1 MNFEFTKPSHDTKK
15 IADFSADI
23 DILHTALEYADSKEN
38 AIDIGAH
45 IGIISRE
52 LSKNFKSVFS
62 FEPLWSDYT
71 KKNMEDLDNVKI
83 YSIGLGEHDTT
94 EEIYIMKNNTGGS
107 SILTHPRRTWQK
119 NAQKQLIEIKPLD
132 YYNFTNVG
140 LIKIDVESYELPV
153 LRGAKNT
160 LQKNNPVILIEL
172 MTKYEDSKYPV
183 KDTISFLNSLGYIEI
198 KKVGDN
204 RIFKKD

>member
-15 IADFSADI
+15 ITDFSADI
-23 DILHTALEYADSKEN
+23 DILHTALGYADSKEN

-71 KKNMEDLDNVKI
+71 KKNTEDLNNVKI
-83 YSIGLGEHDTT
+83 HSIGLGEHNTV
-94 EEIYIMKNNTGGS
+94 EEIYIMENNTGGS

-119 NAQKQLIEIKPLD
+119 NAKKQLIEIKPLD
-132 YYNFTNVG
+132 YYNFTNIG

-153 LRGAKNT
+153 LKGAKNT
-160 LQKNNPVILIEL
+160 LEKNNPVILIEL
-172 MTKYEDSKYPV
+172 MTKYEHSKYPV
-183 KDTISFLNSLGYIEI
+183 KDTISFLNSLGYVEL

>member
-83 YSIGLGEHDTT
+83 YSIGLGEHDTV

-172 MTKYEDSKYPV
+172 MTKYEHPKYPV

>member
-172 MTKYEDSKYPV
+172 MTKYEHPKYPV

>member
-15 IADFSADI
+15 ITDFSADI
-23 DILHTALEYADSKEN
+23 GILHTALEYADSKEN

-172 MTKYEDSKYPV
+172 MTKYEHPKYPV